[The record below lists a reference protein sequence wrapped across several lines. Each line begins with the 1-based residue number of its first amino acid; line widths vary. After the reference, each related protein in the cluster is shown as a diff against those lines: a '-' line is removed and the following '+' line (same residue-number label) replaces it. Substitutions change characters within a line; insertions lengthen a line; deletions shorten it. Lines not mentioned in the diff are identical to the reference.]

1 MFKKQPSEPAP
12 EAIDRVGSEA
22 AHQGSQPAQ
31 AEPGEDHLARV
42 RRIAATIEAEA
53 GASERGLRLTP
64 TLQAALHREGL
75 FRLLLPR
82 PFGGFE
88 ADPPTFFRVIEE
100 VAKHDASTAWCLCQ
114 GNGCAMSAAYL
125 DPEIAAEIWGR
136 DPEAVLA
143 WGPGA
148 KSQAIVE
155 GDGYRL
161 TGRWAFVSGGRHA
174 SWLGGHASVI
184 EADGS
189 PRRDAAGEIV
199 VRTLLL
205 PAGAATWTS
214 AWDVIGL
221 RATGSDSYEVKD
233 LLVRHDHSLRR
244 DDPAERR
251 YQAPLYL
258 FPQMSLYASGFCGT
272 ALGIARAML
281 DSFTE
286 LAVAKRPPLAKH
298 TLRDTGMVQYEVAQA
313 EARVRAA
320 RAFVLSELRDIWQEV
335 VATNALTIANRMRI
349 RLATTFAI
357 HEAKAAAD
365 VAYDLAGAT
374 AIFIGNDFERR
385 FRDIHTV
392 TQQQQGRKAHLQT
405 VGAFLLGLP
414 PDLDIA

>member
-1 MFKKQPSEPAP
+1 MPFNGGPAMR
-12 EAIDRVGSEA
+12 EDA
-22 AHQGSQPAQ
+22 ALQTSIMPGRAD
-31 AEPGEDHLARV
+31 AGEDCLARV
-42 RRIAATIEAEA
+42 RRIAPTIEAEA
-53 GASERGLRLTP
+53 EASERELRLTS

-88 ADPPTFFRVIEE
+88 TDPPTFFEVIEE

-114 GNGCAMSAAYL
+114 GNGCAMSAAFL
-125 DPEIAAEIWGR
+125 DPGIAREVWG

-143 WGPGA
+143 WGPGG
-148 KSQAIVE
+148 KSRAMVE

-174 SWLGGHASVI
+174 TWLGGHASII

-189 PRRDAAGEIV
+189 PRRDADGEMI

-205 PAGAATWTS
+205 PASEATWIDG
-214 AWDVIGL
+214 WDVIGL
-221 RATGSDSYEVKD
+221 RGTGSDSYEVKD
-233 LLVRHDHSLRR
+233 LFVRRDHAFHR

-251 YQAPLYL
+251 HHAPLYL
-258 FPQMSLYASGFCGT
+258 FPQMSLYASGFAAT
-272 ALGIARAML
+272 ALGIARTLL
-281 DSFTE
+281 DTFTE
-286 LAVAKRPPLAKH
+286 LAVDKRPPLAKR

-313 EARVRAA
+313 EARIRAA
-320 RAFVLSELRDIWQEV
+320 RALVLSELSDIWREV
-335 VATNALTIANRMRI
+335 VATKALSIANRMRI
-349 RLATTFAI
+349 RLAATFAI

-365 VAYDLAGAT
+365 TAYDLAGAT
-374 AIFIGNDFERR
+374 AIFVGNAFERR

-414 PDLDIA
+414 PDLDIV

>member
-1 MFKKQPSEPAP
+1 MQRSAD
-12 EAIDRVGSEA
+12 A
-22 AHQGSQPAQ
+22 
-31 AEPGEDHLARV
+31 GEDHLTRV
-42 RRIAATIEAEA
+42 RRIAATLEAEA
-53 GASERGLRLTP
+53 GASEGGLRLTP

-88 ADPPTFFRVIEE
+88 TDPPTFFEVIEE
-100 VAKHDASTAWCLCQ
+100 VARHDASTAWCLCQ
-114 GNGCAMSAAYL
+114 GNGCAMAAAYL
-125 DPEIAAEIWGR
+125 DPAIAEEIWD

-143 WGPGA
+143 WGPG
-148 KSQAIVE
+148 KSQAVVE

-161 TGRWAFVSGGRHA
+161 SGRWSFVSGGRHA
-174 SWLGGHASVI
+174 SWLGGPAGLV

-189 PRRDAAGEIV
+189 PRRDADGEPV

-205 PAGAATWTS
+205 PASEATWID

-233 LLVRHDHSLRR
+233 LFVRHDHSLLR

-258 FPQMSLYASGFCGT
+258 FPQMSLYAAGFCAT

-281 DSFTE
+281 DSFIE
-286 LAVAKRPPLAKH
+286 LAVDKRPPLATR

-313 EARVRAA
+313 EARLRAA
-320 RAFVLSELRDIWQEV
+320 RAFVLSELREIWQEV
-335 VATNALTIANRMRI
+335 VATNALSVANRMRI
-349 RLATTFAI
+349 RLAATFAI
-357 HEAKAAAD
+357 HEAKATAD

-374 AIFIGNDFERR
+374 AIFIGSDFERR

-414 PDLDIA
+414 PDIAIA

>member
-1 MFKKQPSEPAP
+1 MPFNGGPAMR
-12 EAIDRVGSEA
+12 EDA
-22 AHQGSQPAQ
+22 ALQTSIMPGRAD
-31 AEPGEDHLARV
+31 AGEDGLARV
-42 RRIAATIEAEA
+42 RRIAATIESEAE
-53 GASERGLRLTP
+53 ASERGLRLSP

-88 ADPPTFFRVIEE
+88 TDPPTFFQVIEE

-114 GNGCAMSAAYL
+114 GNGCAMSAAFL
-125 DPEIAAEIWGR
+125 DPEVAREVWGR
-136 DPEAVLA
+136 NLEAVLA

-148 KSQAIVE
+148 KSQATVE

-174 SWLGGHASVI
+174 TWLGGHASIV

-189 PRRDAAGEIV
+189 PRRNADGEVV

-205 PAGAATWTS
+205 PASEATWID

-221 RATGSDSYEVKD
+221 RGTGSDSYEVKD
-233 LLVRHDHSLRR
+233 LFVRQDHAFHR

-251 YQAPLYL
+251 YHAPLYL
-258 FPQMSLYASGFCGT
+258 FPQMSLYASGFSAT
-272 ALGIARAML
+272 ALGIARALL
-281 DSFTE
+281 DTFTE
-286 LAVAKRPPLAKH
+286 LAVDKRPPLAKR

-313 EARVRAA
+313 EARIRAA
-320 RAFVLSELRDIWQEV
+320 RAFVLSELSDIWQEV
-335 VATNALTIANRMRI
+335 VATKALSVANRMRI

-365 VAYDLAGAT
+365 IAYDLAGAT
-374 AIFIGNDFERR
+374 AIFVSNDFERR
-385 FRDIHTV
+385 FRDMHTV

-414 PDLDIA
+414 PDLDIV

>member
-1 MFKKQPSEPAP
+1 MAENAQQANQPEQAD
-12 EAIDRVGSEA
+12 AGA
-22 AHQGSQPAQ
+22 A
-31 AEPGEDHLARV
+31 HLARV
-42 RRIAATIEAEA
+42 ERIAPIIVAEAE
-53 GASERGLRLTP
+53 ASERGLRLTP
-64 TLQAALHREGL
+64 TLQAGLHREGL

-88 ADPPTFFRVIEE
+88 TEPSTFFQVIEA
-100 VAKHDASTAWCLCQ
+100 VARHDASAAWCLCQ
-114 GNGCAMSAAYL
+114 GNGCAMAAAYL
-125 DPEIAAEIWGR
+125 DPEIAQEVFGR

-143 WGPGA
+143 WGPGG
-148 KSQAIVE
+148 KSQALVE

-189 PRRDAAGEIV
+189 PRRGADGEIV

-205 PAGAATWTS
+205 PASAATWID

-233 LLVRHDHSLRR
+233 LFVRHDRSFIR
-244 DDPAERR
+244 DDAADRR
-251 YQAPLYL
+251 YRAPLYL
-258 FPQMSLYASGFCGT
+258 FPQMSLYASGFSGT

-281 DSFTE
+281 DSFTA
-286 LAVAKRPPLAKH
+286 LAVDKRPRLARH
-298 TLRDTGMVQYEVAQA
+298 TLRDTGMVQYELAQA
-313 EARVRAA
+313 EARIRAA

-335 VATNALTIANRMRI
+335 VATDALSIANRMRI

-365 VAYDLAGAT
+365 AAYELAGAT
-374 AIFIGNDFERR
+374 AIFVGNDFERR

-392 TQQQQGRKAHLQT
+392 TQQLQGRKAHLQS

-414 PDLDIA
+414 PDLEIA

>member
-1 MFKKQPSEPAP
+1 MYEKRPSEATP
-12 EAIDRVGSEA
+12 EDIDRLMSEEA
-22 AHQGSQPAQ
+22 QRGGQPAQ
-31 AEPGEDHLARV
+31 AEPGEDYLARV
-42 RRIAATIEAEA
+42 QRIAATIETEAE
-53 GASERGLRLTP
+53 ASERALRLTP
-64 TLQAALHREGL
+64 SLQAALHRESL

-88 ADPPTFFRVIEE
+88 TDPPTFFRVIEA

-125 DPEIAAEIWGR
+125 DPEIAEEIWGR

-148 KSQAIVE
+148 RSQAIAQD
-155 GDGYRL
+155 DGYRL

-174 SWLGGHASVI
+174 NWLGGHASII

-189 PRRDAAGEIV
+189 RRRSAEGEVV

-205 PAGAATWTS
+205 PASEATWID
-214 AWDVIGL
+214 AWEVIGL
-221 RATGSDSYEVKD
+221 RGTGSDSYEVED
-233 LLVRHDHSLRR
+233 LFVRHDRSFIR
-244 DDPAERR
+244 DDPADRR

-258 FPQMSLYASGFCGT
+258 FPQMSLYASGFSAT
-272 ALGIARAML
+272 ALGIARAL
-281 DSFTE
+281 LGAFTE
-286 LAVAKRPPLAKH
+286 LAVDKRPRLAQH

-313 EARVRAA
+313 EARIRAA
-320 RAFVLSELRDIWQEV
+320 RAYVSSELRDIWQEV
-335 VATNALTIANRMRI
+335 VATNALSIANRMRI

-365 VAYDLAGAT
+365 VAYELAGAT

-392 TQQQQGRKAHLQT
+392 TQQLQGRKAHLQS

-414 PDLDIA
+414 PDLDSA

>member
-1 MFKKQPSEPAP
+1 M
-12 EAIDRVGSEA
+12 
-22 AHQGSQPAQ
+22 
-31 AEPGEDHLARV
+31 
-42 RRIAATIEAEA
+42 
-53 GASERGLRLTP
+53 
-64 TLQAALHREGL
+64 
-75 FRLLLPR
+75 PR
-82 PFGGFE
+82 AFGGFE
-88 ADPPTFFRVIEE
+88 TDPPTFFQVIEE

-114 GNGCAMSAAYL
+114 GNGCAMAAAYL
-125 DPEIAAEIWGR
+125 DPAIAEEIWGG

-148 KSQAIVE
+148 RSQATVE

-174 SWLGGHASVI
+174 TWLGGHASVV

-189 PRRDAAGEIV
+189 PRRDAQGEIV

-205 PAGAATWTS
+205 PASEATWID

-221 RATGSDSYEVKD
+221 RATGSDSYEIKD
-233 LLVRHDHSLRR
+233 LLVRHDHSFIR
-244 DDPAERR
+244 DDPAGRR
-251 YQAPLYL
+251 YQTPLYL
-258 FPQMSLYASGFCGT
+258 FPQMSLYASGFAAT

-286 LAVAKRPPLAKH
+286 LAVDKRPRLARQ

-313 EARVRAA
+313 EARIRAA
-320 RAFVLSELRDIWQEV
+320 RALVVSELRDIWQEV
-335 VATNALTIANRMRI
+335 TATQALSIANRMRI

-365 VAYDLAGAT
+365 IAYDLAGAT

-392 TQQQQGRKAHLQT
+392 TQQMQGRKAHLQS

>member
-1 MFKKQPSEPAP
+1 MRE
-12 EAIDRVGSEA
+12 DA
-22 AHQGSQPAQ
+22 ALQTSIR
-31 AEPGEDHLARV
+31 PGRADAGEEFVARV

-53 GASERGLRLTP
+53 EASERGLRLTP

-88 ADPPTFFRVIEE
+88 TDPPTFFRVIEE
-100 VAKHDASTAWCLCQ
+100 VAKHDASAAWCLCQ
-114 GNGCAMSAAYL
+114 GNGCAMSAAFL
-125 DPEIAAEIWGR
+125 GPEVAQEVWGD

-143 WGPGA
+143 WGPGG
-148 KSQAIVE
+148 KSQAMVE

-174 SWLGGHASVI
+174 TWLGGHASII

-189 PRRDAAGEIV
+189 PRRNADGDIV

-205 PAGAATWTS
+205 PANEATWIA

-233 LLVRHDHSLRR
+233 LFVRQDHAFRR

-272 ALGIARAML
+272 ALGIARTML

-286 LAVAKRPPLAKH
+286 LAVDKRPPLAKR

-313 EARVRAA
+313 EARIRAA
-320 RAFVLSELRDIWQEV
+320 RAFVLSELSDIWQEV
-335 VATNALTIANRMRI
+335 VATNSLSIANRMRI
-349 RLATTFAI
+349 RLASTFGI

-365 VAYDLAGAT
+365 TAYDLAGAT
-374 AIFIGNDFERR
+374 AIFISNDFERR

-392 TQQQQGRKAHLQT
+392 TQQQQGRKAHLQS

-414 PDLDIA
+414 PDLDIV

>member
-1 MFKKQPSEPAP
+1 VALQTPIMS
-12 EAIDRVGSEA
+12 G
-22 AHQGSQPAQ
+22 Q
-31 AEPGEDHLARV
+31 AGDGEDDLARV
-42 RRIAATIEAEA
+42 RRIAATIKAEAE
-53 GASERGLRLTP
+53 ASERGLRLTP

-88 ADPPTFFRVIEE
+88 TDPATFFQVVEE

-114 GNGCAMSAAYL
+114 GNGCAMSAAFL
-125 DPEIAAEIWGR
+125 DPEVAQEVWGR
-136 DPEAVLA
+136 DPQAVLA

-174 SWLGGHASVI
+174 SWLGGHASLI

-189 PRRDAAGEIV
+189 PRRDTDGEIV

-205 PAGAATWTS
+205 RASEATWID

-221 RATGSDSYEVKD
+221 RGTGSDSYKVRD
-233 LLVRHDHSLRR
+233 LCVRHDHSFIR

-258 FPQMSLYASGFCGT
+258 FPQMSLYASGFSAT

-286 LAVAKRPPLAKH
+286 LAVDKRPRLAQR

-313 EARVRAA
+313 DARIRAA
-320 RAFVLSELRDIWQEV
+320 RAFVLSELGDIWQEV
-335 VATNALTIANRMRI
+335 VATKALSIAHRMRI

-365 VAYDLAGAT
+365 IAYDLAGAT
-374 AIFIGNDFERR
+374 AIFASSDFERR

-392 TQQQQGRKAHLQT
+392 TQQLQGRKAHLQS

-414 PDLDIA
+414 PDLDVA

>member
-1 MFKKQPSEPAP
+1 MFEKRSSEPTPAGS
-12 EAIDRVGSEA
+12 DRVGSGA
-22 AHQGSQPAQ
+22 ARQGSQPAP
-31 AEPGEDHLARV
+31 AAPGEDHLARV

-53 GASERGLRLTP
+53 GASERSLRLTP

-82 PFGGFE
+82 SFGGFE
-88 ADPPTFFRVIEE
+88 TDPPTFFQVIEA

-114 GNGCAMSAAYL
+114 GNGCAMSAAFL
-125 DPEIAAEIWGR
+125 DPGIAQEVWGR

-148 KSQAIVE
+148 RSEAIVE
-155 GDGYRL
+155 ADGYRL

-174 SWLGGHASVI
+174 TWLGGHASVI

-189 PRRDAAGEIV
+189 PRRDADGEIV

-205 PAGAATWTS
+205 PAGAATWTD

-233 LLVRHDHSLRR
+233 LFVRHDHSFIR

-251 YQAPLYL
+251 HQAPLYL
-258 FPQMSLYASGFCGT
+258 FPQISLYAVGFCGT

-281 DSFTE
+281 DAFTE
-286 LAVAKRPPLAKH
+286 LAVDKRPRLARQ

-313 EARVRAA
+313 EARIRAA
-320 RAFVLSELRDIWQEV
+320 RAFVLSELRDIWQAV
-335 VATNALTIANRMRI
+335 VATQALSIADRMRI

-365 VAYDLAGAT
+365 AAYELAGAT
-374 AIFIGNDFERR
+374 AIFVGNDFERR
-385 FRDIHTV
+385 FRDLHTV
-392 TQQQQGRKAHLQT
+392 TQQLQGRKAHLQS

>member
-1 MFKKQPSEPAP
+1 MYEKRPSEPTP
-12 EAIDRVGSEA
+12 EDIDRLMSEEA
-22 AHQGSQPAQ
+22 QQGGQPAQ
-31 AEPGEDHLARV
+31 AEPGEDYLPRV

-53 GASERGLRLTP
+53 EASERALRLTP

-88 ADPPTFFRVIEE
+88 TDPPTFFQVIEA

-125 DPEIAAEIWGR
+125 DPEIAHDVWGR

-143 WGPGA
+143 WGPGGR
-148 KSQAIVE
+148 SQAIVQ

-174 SWLGGHASVI
+174 TWLGGHASII

-189 PRRDAAGEIV
+189 PRRSAEGEIV

-205 PAGAATWTS
+205 PASEATWID

-221 RATGSDSYEVKD
+221 RGTGSDSYEVQD
-233 LLVRHDHSLRR
+233 LFVRHDRSFIR
-244 DDPAERR
+244 DDPADRR

-258 FPQMSLYASGFCGT
+258 FPQMSLYASGFSGT
-272 ALGIARAML
+272 ALGIARALL
-281 DSFTE
+281 DALTE
-286 LAVAKRPPLAKH
+286 LAVDKRPRLAQH

-313 EARVRAA
+313 EARIGAA
-320 RAFVLSELRDIWQEV
+320 RAYVLSELRDIWEEV
-335 VATNALTIANRMRI
+335 VATNALSIANRMRI

-365 VAYDLAGAT
+365 TGYELAGAT
-374 AIFIGNDFERR
+374 AIFVGNDFERR

-392 TQQQQGRKAHLQT
+392 TQQLQGRRAHLQS

>member
-1 MFKKQPSEPAP
+1 MSGKRLSEPTP
-12 EAIDRVGSEA
+12 EDIDRVRSEEA
-22 AHQGSQPAQ
+22 QPGSQPAQ
-31 AEPGEDHLARV
+31 AEPCEDHVARV
-42 RRIAATIEAEA
+42 RRIAATIAAEA
-53 GASERGLRLTP
+53 LASERGLRLTGA
-64 TLQAALHREGL
+64 LQAALHREGL

-88 ADPPTFFRVIEE
+88 TDPPTFFQVIEE

-114 GNGCAMSAAYL
+114 GNGCAMSAAFL
-125 DPEIAAEIWGR
+125 DPEIADEVWGR

-148 KSQAIVE
+148 RSQAIVE

-174 SWLGGHASVI
+174 SWLGGHASLI

-189 PRRDAAGEIV
+189 PRQGADGETV

-205 PAGAATWTS
+205 PASAATWTS

-221 RATGSDSYEVKD
+221 RATGSDSYEVED
-233 LLVRHDHSLRR
+233 LFVRHDHSFIR
-244 DDPAERR
+244 DDPAGRR
-251 YQAPLYL
+251 YRAPLYL
-258 FPQMSLYASGFCGT
+258 FPQMSLYASGFCAT
-272 ALGIARAML
+272 ALGIARALL
-281 DSFTE
+281 DAFTA
-286 LAVAKRPPLAKH
+286 LAVDKRPRLARR
-298 TLRDTGMVQYEVAQA
+298 TLRDTGMVQYELAQA
-313 EARVRAA
+313 EARLRAA

-335 VATNALTIANRMRI
+335 VATQALSIADRMRI

-365 VAYDLAGAT
+365 AAYELAGAT
-374 AIFIGNDFERR
+374 AIFAGNDFERR
-385 FRDIHTV
+385 FRDLHTV
-392 TQQQQGRKAHLQT
+392 TQQLQGRKAHLQS

>member
-1 MFKKQPSEPAP
+1 MFKKRSGELRPGD
-12 EAIDRVGSEA
+12 IDRVRPGAAQRGSR
-22 AHQGSQPAQ
+22 PAPP
-31 AEPGEDHLARV
+31 EPGEDHLARV
-42 RRIAATIEAEA
+42 QRIAPIIETEAE
-53 GASERGLRLTP
+53 ASERGLRLTP

-82 PFGGFE
+82 PCGGFE
-88 ADPPTFFRVIEE
+88 TDPPTFFRVIEE
-100 VAKHDASTAWCLCQ
+100 VAKHDASAAWCLCQ

-125 DPEIAAEIWGR
+125 DPEVAHEIWGR

-148 KSQAIVE
+148 RSQAIVE

-161 TGRWAFVSGGRHA
+161 SGRWSFVSGGRHA
-174 SWLGGHASVI
+174 SWLGGHASII

-189 PRRDAAGEIV
+189 PRQGADGEAV

-205 PAGAATWTS
+205 PAREATWID

-233 LLVRHDHSLRR
+233 LLVRHGHSLRR

-258 FPQMSLYASGFCGT
+258 FPQMSLYASGFAGT
-272 ALGIARAML
+272 ALGIARRVL
-281 DSFTE
+281 DAFIG
-286 LAVAKRPPLAKH
+286 LAVAKRPPLAKR

-313 EARVRAA
+313 EARLRAA
-320 RAFVLSELRDIWQEV
+320 RAFVLSELSDIWHEV
-335 VATNALTIANRMRI
+335 VATNALSIKDRMRI
-349 RLATTFAI
+349 RLASTFAI

-374 AIFIGNDFERR
+374 AIFIGSDFERR
-385 FRDIHTV
+385 FRDLHTV

-405 VGAFLLGLP
+405 VGAYLLGLP
-414 PDLDIA
+414 PDLDIV

>member
-1 MFKKQPSEPAP
+1 MSE
-12 EAIDRVGSEA
+12 EAQ
-22 AHQGSQPAQ
+22 QGGQPAQ
-31 AEPGEDHLARV
+31 AEPGEDYLARV

-53 GASERGLRLTP
+53 EASERALRLTP

-88 ADPPTFFRVIEE
+88 TDPPTFFQVIEA

-125 DPEIAAEIWGR
+125 DPEIAHDVWGR

-143 WGPGA
+143 WGPGGR
-148 KSQAIVE
+148 SQAIVQ

-174 SWLGGHASVI
+174 TWLGGHASII

-189 PRRDAAGEIV
+189 PRRSAEGEIV

-205 PAGAATWTS
+205 PASEATWID

-221 RATGSDSYEVKD
+221 RGTGSDSYEVQD
-233 LLVRHDHSLRR
+233 LFVRHDRSFIR
-244 DDPAERR
+244 DDPADRR

-258 FPQMSLYASGFCGT
+258 FPQMSLYASGFSGT
-272 ALGIARAML
+272 ALGIARALL
-281 DSFTE
+281 DALTE
-286 LAVAKRPPLAKH
+286 LAVDKRPRLAQH

-313 EARVRAA
+313 EARIGAA
-320 RAFVLSELRDIWQEV
+320 RAYVLSELRDIWEEV
-335 VATNALTIANRMRI
+335 VATNALSIANRMRI

-365 VAYDLAGAT
+365 TGYELAGAT
-374 AIFIGNDFERR
+374 AIFVGNDFERR

-392 TQQQQGRKAHLQT
+392 TQQLQGRRAHLQS

>member
-1 MFKKQPSEPAP
+1 
-12 EAIDRVGSEA
+12 
-22 AHQGSQPAQ
+22 
-31 AEPGEDHLARV
+31 
-42 RRIAATIEAEA
+42 
-53 GASERGLRLTP
+53 
-64 TLQAALHREGL
+64 
-75 FRLLLPR
+75 
-82 PFGGFE
+82 
-88 ADPPTFFRVIEE
+88 

-114 GNGCAMSAAYL
+114 GNGCAMAAAYL
-125 DPEIAAEIWGR
+125 DPKVAQEVWGR
-136 DPEAVLA
+136 DPDAVLA
-143 WGPGA
+143 WGPGGR
-148 KSQAIVE
+148 SQAVVQGE
-155 GDGYRL
+155 GYRL

-174 SWLGGHASVI
+174 TWLGGHASII

-189 PRRDAAGEIV
+189 PRQGADGEIV

-205 PAGAATWTS
+205 PASAASWID

-221 RATGSDSYEVKD
+221 RGTGSDSYEVED
-233 LLVRHDHSLRR
+233 LLVRHDRSFIR

-258 FPQMSLYASGFCGT
+258 FPQMSLYASGFSAT
-272 ALGIARAML
+272 ALGIARALL
-281 DSFTE
+281 DAFTE
-286 LAVAKRPPLAKH
+286 LAVDKRPRLARH

-313 EARVRAA
+313 EARIRAA
-320 RAFVLSELRDIWQEV
+320 RAYVLSELRDIWQEV
-335 VATNALTIANRMRI
+335 VATNALSIANRMRI

-365 VAYDLAGAT
+365 TAYELAGAT

-392 TQQQQGRKAHLQT
+392 TQQLQGRKAHLQS